1 MGKITVFS
9 LDTCPFCKK
18 AKELLASKGVS
29 FDVIS
34 LTQQPEWR
42 PLMYLLTKG
51 RYIVYLVLPILNS
64 LCMYSAYAIKENA
77 STHYTSYTSWICPII
92 LGRTSVPEV
101 RCSSTLSWL
110 VGWMIWQPSRT
121 RGDWTGWSRRV
132 WRDLLSRQT
141 SLRSLGNQ
149 PPRNSY
155 RYLAM
160 IGAAT
165 RFSFSSHSTISPLSP
180 SLFPT
185 VPHSSSFLSH

>member
-77 STHYTSYTSWICPII
+77 STHYTSYTS
-92 LGRTSVPEV
+92 
-101 RCSSTLSWL
+101 
-110 VGWMIWQPSRT
+110 
-121 RGDWTGWSRRV
+121 
-132 WRDLLSRQT
+132 
-141 SLRSLGNQ
+141 
-149 PPRNSY
+149 
-155 RYLAM
+155 
-160 IGAAT
+160 
-165 RFSFSSHSTISPLSP
+165 
-180 SLFPT
+180 
-185 VPHSSSFLSH
+185 